1 MMIIIQNGYQ
11 DNRNE
16 GKYWTYCKYDR
27 PILYPI
33 IYIMYIALIN
43 IKDSSQIKY
52 QKITK
57 YIGCMLKFTI
67 SLTLFI
73 WLFLYLYLN

>member
-1 MMIIIQNGYQ
+1 MVVIVQDGYQ
-11 DNRNE
+11 DNWNE

-27 PILYPI
+27 SILYHI
-33 IYIMYIALIN
+33 IYTIYITLVD
-43 IKDSSQIKY
+43 IKDSCQIKY
-52 QKITK
+52 QKIAK